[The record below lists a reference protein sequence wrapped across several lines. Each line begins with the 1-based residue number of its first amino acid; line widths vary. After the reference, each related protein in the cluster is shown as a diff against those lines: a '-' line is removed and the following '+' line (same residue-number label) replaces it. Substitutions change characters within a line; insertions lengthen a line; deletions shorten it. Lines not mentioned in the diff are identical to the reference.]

1 MPPIQ
6 NALKHSPRAVARQMF
21 VDDLVYDEAS
31 IHHLIYTYGVGQV
44 MVGTDDPFV
53 IMDRDPAQR
62 VERLQLSADHRQAL
76 RQDNALRWLG
86 LA

>member
-1 MPPIQ
+1 
-6 NALKHSPRAVARQMF
+6 
-21 VDDLVYDEAS
+21 
-31 IHHLIYTYGVGQV
+31 

-62 VERLQLSADHRQAL
+62 VERLQLSAEHRQAL
-76 RQDNALRWLG
+76 RQDNAMRWLA